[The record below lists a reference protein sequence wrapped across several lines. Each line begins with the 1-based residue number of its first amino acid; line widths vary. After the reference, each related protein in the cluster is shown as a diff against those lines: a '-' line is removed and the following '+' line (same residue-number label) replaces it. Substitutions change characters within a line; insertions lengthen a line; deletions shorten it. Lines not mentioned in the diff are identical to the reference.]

1 MKKWPLNSITLFT
14 ATYNKLRKAADGT
27 GTQVATCMINK
38 WMAKINEKEIYNG
51 KCLPRVGEEKKKRKK
66 KEDGCSSYHPWKL
79 SPLSTKEPKRRRI
92 SPRTKPKDKLLP
104 FLHAFDHSISLWSCP
119 AVEALTKAQFLS
131 PFFLPNL
138 LYLARWVWA
147 HLPNSKEPPNSGPYS
162 TYLDNKKNLW
172 TNHKSGISKNN
183 NNKSITNP
191 SKKKTQKPNN
201 LLPNFSLSF
210 ESSIPFSNDST
221 LCHTIHTSIRSWKY

>member
-79 SPLSTKEPKRRRI
+79 SPLITKEPKRRRI

-104 FLHAFDHSISLWSCP
+104 FLHTFDHPISLWSCS
-119 AVEALTKAQFLS
+119 AVGPLTKAQFLS
-131 PFFLPNL
+131 PFSLPNL
-138 LYLARWVWA
+138 LYRARWVWT
-147 HLPNSKEPPNSGPYS
+147 HLPNSKEPPKSRSY
-162 TYLDNKKNLW
+162 TYLY
-172 TNHKSGISKNN
+172 IY
-183 NNKSITNP
+183 I
-191 SKKKTQKPNN
+191 
-201 LLPNFSLSF
+201 F
-210 ESSIPFSNDST
+210 
-221 LCHTIHTSIRSWKY
+221 